1 MNTPTHLILAAA
13 IFAKPEHRK
22 VTTAALLGGF
32 IPDFSLYFMFFW
44 HRFVLNTST
53 NEIFNE
59 LYYSDYWQ
67 QVYAVDN
74 SFVIWALLLI
84 LSIWLKNKWM
94 IALSGAAFI
103 HLLGDFPLHVDD
115 ARAHFWPFTTWKFES
130 PVSYW
135 DPNHHGD
142 IVSVFEILL
151 VSVLLGILWRR
162 FETLL
167 PRLIIAA
174 AAVLTIA
181 PFVVFRL
188 IMQHAG

>member
-13 IFAKPEHRK
+13 IFAKPEQRK

-32 IPDFSLYFMFFW
+32 IPDFSLYFMFIW

-53 NEIFNE
+53 NEIFDD

-67 QVYAVDN
+67 QVFAIDN
-74 SFVIWALLLI
+74 SFVLWA
-84 LSIWLKNKWM
+84 
-94 IALSGAAFI
+94 IALALAVYTKSRILIVFCAAAFI
-103 HLLGDFPLHVDD
+103 HLLCDFPLHVDD
-115 ARAHFWPFTTWKFES
+115 ARAHFWPITMWKFES

-135 DPNHHGD
+135 DANHHGD
-142 IVSVFEILL
+142 IFSVFEILL
-151 VSVLLGILWRR
+151 VCVLLGILWRR

-167 PRLIIAA
+167 PRLLLAA
-174 AAVLTIA
+174 AATLTIA

-188 IMQHAG
+188 ILQLGS